1 ATRHPMPQGADHTG
15 ADREALLVLYG
26 GTFDPVHH
34 GHLATAC
41 AARDM
46 LGGPVHFMP
55 AADPPHRAPPGA
67 DASRRAAMLALAIAD
82 EPEFHIDLRE
92 LRREGP
98 SYSVDTLR
106 ALRGELGATVPVALL
121 VGADSLLALPE
132 WHDWRALFG
141 LAHFVVAERPGSG
154 LDRSLPPELA
164 AATAGRWSD
173 DPEALRPEPPR
184 RPLRPRQ
191 PPPPAPAPPPG
202 FGQPGAG
209 GHRRRRLLAGT
220 GAARRRR
227 LHRAPP
233 AVRRARGP
241 DAVPGIIARQPPEPA
256 PLSSSAHVIKTRLP
270 NPPPA
275 AEV

>member
-1 ATRHPMPQGADHTG
+1 MPATRHPMPQGADHTG

-164 AATAGRWSD
+164 EATAGRWSD
-173 DPEALRPEPPR
+173 DPEALRAQPAGR
-184 RPLRPRQ
+184 LLRLRQ
-191 PPPPAPAPPPG
+191 PLHPASASQVRAAIAAGGSWQELVPPG
-202 FGQPGAG
+202 VADYI
-209 GHRRRRLLAGT
+209 
-220 GAARRRR
+220 
-227 LHRAPP
+227 
-233 AVRRARGP
+233 VRHQLYGVHGVQTP
-241 DAVPGIIARQPPEPA
+241 SPV
-256 PLSSSAHVIKTRLP
+256 
-270 NPPPA
+270 
-275 AEV
+275 